1 MEKLITFEKISN
13 FAYTSLSIV
22 KKPIKGI
29 VVDFFGLGYNKM
41 IKAPFEENKYF
52 QRGERFAPQGI
63 LYVFP
68 YNNPW
73 HWMNSQAVAYT
84 DDVLDA
90 IISGLGLDENI
101 PIVYTGGSMGGQSCL
116 VYTRY
121 AKRVPVAT
129 VANCPVCDSVFHF
142 TERPDLP
149 RTFYSSLYHMDLP
162 LDEALRTVS
171 PLHLVDGMPK
181 SVKYFVYHCKE
192 DRSVNFERH
201 SIPFCREME
210 KEHDITLTLVEGRGH
225 CDLGDEMYDEFF
237 GRISSAILG
246 NG

>member
-1 MEKLITFEKISN
+1 MEKLITFEKIDC
-13 FAYTSLSIV
+13 FAYTSIKAV
-22 KKPIKGI
+22 ARPIKGI

-41 IKAPFEENKYF
+41 VKEPLEENKYYL
-52 QRGERFAPQGI
+52 RGERFAKDGI
-63 LYVFP
+63 LYVLP

-73 HWMNSQAVAYT
+73 NWMNSQAVAYT
-84 DDVLDA
+84 DELIDVIIDGLSLDQ
-90 IISGLGLDENI
+90 NI

-149 RTFYSSLYHMDLP
+149 RTFYSSLYYMDMP
-162 LDEALRTVS
+162 LDESLRTVS

-181 SVKYFVYHCKE
+181 STKYFVYHCQE
-192 DRSVNFERH
+192 DRSVNFESH

-210 KEHDITLTLVEGRGH
+210 KEHDITLTLVPGRGH
-225 CDLGDEMYDEFF
+225 CDLGDEVYEEFYSK
-237 GRISSAILG
+237 ISAAILG
-246 NG
+246 K